1 MRSAHLLLLTLLLL
15 VAAACARS
23 TPPADPKP
31 ATEFIAEQGPAND
44 EVPPTEATG
53 QMPMGNESASG
64 PLTCDQADAR
74 RCRTDADCACGK
86 ALSDGA
92 CAFGTAACIDTS
104 QQCPDFCSG
113 ITGAMRL
120 SCVDAQCVQAMGQP
134 PGAK

>member
-64 PLTCDQADAR
+64 PLTCDQAE
-74 RCRTDADCACGK
+74 GNK
-86 ALSDGA
+86 
-92 CAFGTAACIDTS
+92 
-104 QQCPDFCSG
+104 
-113 ITGAMRL
+113 
-120 SCVDAQCVQAMGQP
+120 V
-134 PGAK
+134 KE